1 MIFSGRS
8 LPPQARAW
16 RCRRGVLAQP
26 ARQTLGAPRAP
37 DGKPLRAGLIGCGG
51 RGRGAMINFLDAGPN
66 LQLVALA
73 DVFPDRIAAARE
85 ELKKD
90 KGIDIADNRCYTG
103 FDAFEKLIDSDV
115 DVVLNCTPPHFRPA
129 HFAAC
134 VEAGKHCFLE
144 KPVGVDPV
152 GVRSVLATAEK
163 ATSKGLA
170 VMTGTQLRREL
181 PRLEVRNRVLDG
193 MIGDIRSV
201 RAFRNQGALWYRPRE
216 ANWSDMEYMIR
227 DWVNWNWLS
236 GDHIVEQH
244 IHHLDAMLWVMGKAP
259 VKAVGMGARMR
270 RPQGD
275 QYDFFSI
282 DYTFDDGVHMHST
295 IRQIGG
301 CANLR
306 DETLVG
312 TKGSASLDQGA
323 IFDPSGQGAVEV
335 QGRGQRRADP
345 GARRFRVV
353 DPLGLAGEHGEGHG
367 DRDAVA
373 IMGRESAYTGQGGYL
388 GRDDGVGSAIWVRRP
403 MRWVRSTCPR
413 RNRSPG
419 RTASRTRSN
428 CHLPPS
434 VVVLRRARRLG
445 TGTDPHGAWGQ
456 APAPVT
462 VGACPHDHGRR
473 GIAAKVFSTFSMT
486 AIVDATPASMY
497 SSPVCGLAD
506 RASPHV
512 PDFVAQ

>member
-8 LPPQARAW
+8 LPPQAPASP
-16 RCRRGVLAQP
+16 CPRGAFAQTP

-90 KGIDIADNRCYTG
+90 KGIEIADNRCYTG

-115 DVVLNCTPPHFRPA
+115 DIVLNCTPPHFRPA

-152 GVRSVLATAEK
+152 GVRSVLATSEK

-244 IHHLDAMLWVMGKAP
+244 IHHLDAMLWVMGKPP

-301 CANLR
+301 ARTCATKRWIDLVPELLAAARESAPPNARFVEGDAARCRSRAAFDLVCTRRTLHHVGRPELAVAELARVCKFGGRVFVDDQIAPPDPLATLELDRFERREIPRTIGRSPTATCETSSMNGLR
-306 DETLVG
+306 L
-312 TKGSASLDQGA
+312 L
-323 IFDPSGQGAVEV
+323 
-335 QGRGQRRADP
+335 RRAPSPIATLDYY
-345 GARRFRVV
+345 
-353 DPLGLAGEHGEGHG
+353 LGLAGCTGEEAERVKDLSPG
-367 DRDAVA
+367 DREHYV
-373 IMGRESAYTGQGGYL
+373 GESAWYL
-388 GRDDGVGSAIWVRRP
+388 
-403 MRWVRSTCPR
+403 C
-413 RNRSPG
+413 
-419 RTASRTRSN
+419 
-428 CHLPPS
+428 
-434 VVVLRRARRLG
+434 
-445 TGTDPHGAWGQ
+445 
-456 APAPVT
+456 
-462 VGACPHDHGRR
+462 
-473 GIAAKVFSTFSMT
+473 AKE
-486 AIVDATPASMY
+486 
-497 SSPVCGLAD
+497 
-506 RASPHV
+506 
-512 PDFVAQ
+512 

>member
-1 MIFSGRS
+1 MERPVNRRNFLGSIAAAAGAGVALSAS
-8 LPPQARAW
+8 LRAQ
-16 RCRRGVLAQP
+16 QP
-26 ARQTLGAPRAP
+26 TPQTLGAPRAP

-73 DVFPDRIAAARE
+73 DLFPDRIAAARE

-90 KGIDIADNRCYTG
+90 KGIEVADNRCYTG
-103 FDAFEKLIDSDV
+103 FDAFEKLINSDV

-163 ATSKGLA
+163 ATSKGVA
-170 VMTGTQLRREL
+170 VMTGTQLRREQ

-216 ANWSDMEYMIR
+216 ANWSDMEYMVR

-275 QYDFFSI
+275 QFDFFSI

-323 IFDPSGQGAVEV
+323 IFDPSGKVLWKFKGEV
-335 QGRGQRRADP
+335 NDALIQEHADFVSSIRSGNP
-345 GARRFRVV
+345 VNTVKDTAI
-353 DPLGLAGEHGEGHG
+353 ATM
-367 DRDAVA
+367 VA
-373 IMGRESAYTGQGGYL
+373 IMGRESAYTGKAVTW
-388 GRDDGVGSAIWVRRP
+388 DE
-403 MRWVRSTCPR
+403 MM
-413 RNRSPG
+413 
-419 RTASRTRSN
+419 ASDQ
-428 CHLPPS
+428 
-434 VVVLRRARRLG
+434 RLG
-445 TGTDPHGAWGQ
+445 PTTYALGPLNMPAKEPIPGQ
-456 APAPVT
+456 DSEPNT
-462 VGACPHDHGRR
+462 
-473 GIAAKVFSTFSMT
+473 
-486 AIVDATPASMY
+486 
-497 SSPVCGLAD
+497 
-506 RASPHV
+506 
-512 PDFVAQ
+512 Q